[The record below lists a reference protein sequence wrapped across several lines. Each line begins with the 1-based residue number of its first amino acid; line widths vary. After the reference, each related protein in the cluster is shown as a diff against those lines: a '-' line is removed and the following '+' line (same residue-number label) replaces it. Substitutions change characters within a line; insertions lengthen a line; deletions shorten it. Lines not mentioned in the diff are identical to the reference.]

1 MSTKSLSI
9 DFESHRVL
17 QTGYENLSYINFFF
31 FNFKTKM
38 SWLNPQKQ
46 FLNMLCKVTPTRA
59 VCRSH
64 FMSEY
69 PQCFKHNRGYLAH
82 MLELPLKLWNL
93 VVNRG
98 VSTALKDSQHLSCPI
113 FDEDNET
120 SELVATIVK
129 VMFLFAV
136 SVGILY
142 AMLKVASQRRT

>member
-1 MSTKSLSI
+1 MKLLSI

-17 QTGYENLSYINFFF
+17 QTGYENLSYNKFFF

-69 PQCFKHNRGYLAH
+69 PQCFKQSRGYLAD
-82 MLELPLKLWNL
+82 MLELPLKLWNRL
-93 VVNRG
+93 VNRG
-98 VSTALKDSQHLSCPI
+98 VSTALLDSQHLSCPL

-120 SELVATIVK
+120 YQLVATIVK